1 MNKLQFSNGVLVEV
15 FHVDKNNQKVV
26 ARSSSFMEEGF
37 ALETIALSDGDN
49 YILVP
54 GCEEGDVQS
63 VVSGNKWIAKNGN
76 KYDPHGCLPK
86 GIFFSSN

>member
-1 MNKLQFSNGVLVEV
+1 
-15 FHVDKNNQKVV
+15 
-26 ARSSSFMEEGF
+26 MEEGF

-63 VVSGNKWIAKNGN
+63 VISGNKWIAKNGN
-76 KYDPHGCLPK
+76 SYNPHGCLPK